1 MTARS
6 SEEEERT
13 ADAGE
18 ITALLARWRAGDGA
32 AIERLTPLVYD
43 ELKRLARLALRG
55 RRAAAATLQPTA
67 LVNELYVRLLG
78 RPGLRIADREHFFAL
93 AARVLRQVLVDRA
106 RERAAA
112 KRGAGL
118 LTVGLDGCEPAAPA
132 PQVVDLLDLD
142 RALGKLREREPRMER
157 LVELRYFG
165 GLTLEEA
172 AELLDRSEASLSRDW
187 TLARA
192 FLFRELHPPGA
203 PAPPSGAA

>member
-1 MTARS
+1 MDGEEPTA
-6 SEEEERT
+6 E
-13 ADAGE
+13 AGE
-18 ITALLARWRAGDGA
+18 ITSLLQRWRGGDSEA
-32 AIERLTPLVYD
+32 LERLTPLVYD
-43 ELKRLARLALRG
+43 ELKRLARAALRG
-55 RRAAAATLQPTA
+55 RGAAATLQPTA
-67 LVNELYVRLLG
+67 LVSELYVRLLG
-78 RPGLRIADREHFFAL
+78 RPGMRIADREHFFAL

-118 LTVGLDGCEPAAPA
+118 LTVGLDGVEPAAPA

-172 AELLDRSEASLSRDW
+172 AAVLDRSEASLSRDW

-192 FLFRELHPPGA
+192 FLFRELHPAGAA
-203 PAPPSGAA
+203 PAPSGPS

>member
-1 MTARS
+1 VDGERPTS
-6 SEEEERT
+6 S
-13 ADAGE
+13 AGE
-18 ITALLARWRAGDGA
+18 ITALLQRWRAGDREA
-32 AIERLTPLVYD
+32 VERLTPLVYD
-43 ELKRLARLALRG
+43 ELKRLARAALRG
-55 RRAAAATLQPTA
+55 RGAAATLQPTA

-78 RPGLRIADREHFFAL
+78 RPGMRIADREHFFAL

-118 LTVGLDGCEPAAPA
+118 LTVGLDGVEPAAPT

-142 RALGKLREREPRMER
+142 RALGKLRERDPRIER

-172 AELLDRSEASLSRDW
+172 AAVLDRSEASLSRDW

-192 FLFRELHPPGA
+192 FLYRELHPGAAA
-203 PAPPSGAA
+203 PAPVVS